1 MLRVQAVGSVI
12 CRYWVLGYAI
22 KACMSVVRLP
32 CRNWAS
38 PANDM
43 RAQSRFTHMQ
53 SDSRPPLGQGIGR
66 ARGKHVHITWQILHT
81 ALAILLGYAC
91 IEYSRLSNSL
101 SLSYRTRCIEIWSS
115 SRRISSRKTAS
126 MVDLSWLRCDRMWL
140 EKGRAGGRRTWRGTH

>member
-1 MLRVQAVGSVI
+1 
-12 CRYWVLGYAI
+12 
-22 KACMSVVRLP
+22 MSVVRLP

-101 SLSYRTRCIEIWSS
+101 SLSLLQNTLYRNLVLFAPNLVTEDGIDGGSVLAAVRSYVAGEGA
-115 SRRISSRKTAS
+115 SRWKEDVERYSLMTEAKKKLAA
-126 MVDLSWLRCDRMWL
+126 VA
-140 EKGRAGGRRTWRGTH
+140 RAQVKCV